1 MSKNN
6 TFVFNLEWYEV
17 LKDYPKEIRFEVYE
31 AIMWYASSG
40 TLPKL
45 GPLANMA
52 FSFIRKEMDYNRD
65 RYDSIVERRKEA
77 GRRSAIAKQSQAGD
91 AAPEQ
96 NQQVLANSTSV
107 GVVEQNQQV
116 LANSTSVPFVEHN
129 QQVLAKPT
137 SVSYN
142 DNVNV
147 NDNVND
153 NEIEKEKIE
162 KEIFECQDS
171 ASGISAPLSS
181 GVDSSDVPDAFESF
195 RRAYPGRK
203 AGAQVEFDN
212 FKSKYPRQWPQII
225 PKLMP
230 ALQRLMHWR
239 SQAQAAG
246 QFVPQF
252 KNLRTWINQQC
263 WTEEFPDIPA
273 PPKSSP
279 DKSIPA
285 VDPLKDEERRRRNAE
300 ADALDALRVQ
310 YERRIPPPDRR
321 LINFNQYRYLH
332 FDTVD
337 DAQLAATLTEIRQGT
352 RRLPTDVREMF
363 GFTHDFKPISPP

>member
-116 LANSTSVPFVEHN
+116 LA
-129 QQVLAKPT
+129 KPT

-142 DNVNV
+142 DNV

-230 ALQRLMHWR
+230 ALQRLLTWR
-239 SQAQAAG
+239 NKAQAAG

-310 YERRIPPPDRR
+310 YERRIPLPDRH

-337 DAQLAATLTEIRQGT
+337 DAQLADTISKLRQGQLT
-352 RRLPTDVREMF
+352 IPTDVREMF
-363 GFTHDFKPISPP
+363 GFTHDFNPISPP